1 MPVTRLSNKERDL
14 LAALDDHE
22 WRTVGYRLGNFFPWD
37 ADELVVKGLAE
48 RRERERKKG
57 AHEYRL
63 TAAGR
68 KALSA

>member
-1 MPVTRLSNKERDL
+1 MPNLTDKDREL
-14 LAALDDHE
+14 LAALDDQE

-37 ADELVVKGLAE
+37 ADELVSRGLAE
-48 RRERERKKG
+48 RRERDRKKG

-68 KALSA
+68 NALAI